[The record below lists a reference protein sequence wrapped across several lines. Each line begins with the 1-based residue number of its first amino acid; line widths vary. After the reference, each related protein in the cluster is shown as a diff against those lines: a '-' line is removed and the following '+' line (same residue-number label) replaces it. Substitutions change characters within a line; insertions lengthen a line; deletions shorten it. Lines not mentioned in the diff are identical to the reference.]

1 MAGPYELARQHL
13 DTAMATAA
21 AENIDPDRFAKAL
34 LSELLQQLRRRRSAE
49 DIRSEVAFELE
60 NLEDD
65 QEFTFMRP

>member
-13 DTAMATAA
+13 DSAMAAAA
-21 AENIDPDRFAKAL
+21 AESIDPDRFAKAL

-60 NLEDD
+60 NIEGD
-65 QEFTFMRP
+65 QDFPFMRP